1 MLRQGSNRIGRSRE
15 QGGIKG
21 RHGEIKAGF
30 ENKAT
35 SSLSRCFSQF
45 RENKKPKLQK

>member
-1 MLRQGSNRIGRSRE
+1 MGRPRE
-15 QGGIKG
+15 QSGTKG

-35 SSLSRCFSQF
+35 FSLSRCFSQF
-45 RENKKPKLQK
+45 QENKKPKLQK